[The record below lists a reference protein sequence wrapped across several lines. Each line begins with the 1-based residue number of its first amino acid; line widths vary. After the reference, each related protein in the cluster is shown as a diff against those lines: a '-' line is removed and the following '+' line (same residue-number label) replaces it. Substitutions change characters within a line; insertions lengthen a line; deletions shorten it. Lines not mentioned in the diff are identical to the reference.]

1 MFFPAK
7 RYILVAAALVTL
19 WLVSYLGSPSLVR
32 QMPSLDISSYIP
44 NLKMSSSRPSSL
56 DFDPQVPSLGPD
68 FVDAPYIASVV
79 YLLTTMPK
87 ARPKK
92 SIFRS
97 LSLLQNFPWRYQ
109 WPILLLHAG
118 IYDSEG
124 SQFQFLG
131 RLHNATIDHNM
142 TCRRERDATETH
154 RVHPR
159 SARSTYRYS
168 P

>member
-1 MFFPAK
+1 
-7 RYILVAAALVTL
+7 
-19 WLVSYLGSPSLVR
+19 
-32 QMPSLDISSYIP
+32 MPSLDISSYIP

-68 FVDAPYIASVV
+68 FVDAPYTASVV

-97 LSLLQNFPWRYQ
+97 LSLLQKNFPWRYQ

-118 IYDSEG
+118 IYDSED

-142 TCRRERDATETH
+142 SAEESETLLKRIEFIH
-154 RVHPR
+154 VQHDLPAGIPSDRKEYKPI
-159 SARSTYRYS
+159 
-168 P
+168 